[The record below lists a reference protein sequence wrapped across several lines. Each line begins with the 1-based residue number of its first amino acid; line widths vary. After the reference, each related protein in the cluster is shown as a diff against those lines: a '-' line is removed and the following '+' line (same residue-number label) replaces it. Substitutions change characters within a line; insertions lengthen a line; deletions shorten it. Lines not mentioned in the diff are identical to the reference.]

1 MKYLISLV
9 LLLGLG
15 CQKAPS
21 KLQQWTGP
29 NGKIKVLSTTAMID
43 DIVGQV
49 GGDRIDH
56 IALIEGAMDPHSYE
70 LVKGD
75 DEKFSFAKVIFYNG
89 LGLECGASL
98 RHHLQS
104 HSKAVALGDKIQAS
118 DPSAILTDRGQTD
131 PHIWLDV
138 SLWTKIVDPIVEALS
153 EIDPTGRDYFQARGI
168 QVKDS
173 LAQLDTDLIQKIG
186 KVSEG
191 KRYLVT
197 SHDAFNYFTRRYLSD
212 GTSAWKDRFCAP
224 EGLAPDGQLSCH
236 DIQLVIDHLLKHQ
249 IGVIFAE
256 SHVSKESLNKIL
268 SVCREKKM
276 NVKIA
281 STPLHS
287 DTLGESGG
295 TYQNMMLHNA
305 QVLCEAWQ

>member
-1 MKYLISLV
+1 MKYLLSLV

-15 CQKAPS
+15 CQKSPS
-21 KLQQWTGP
+21 KLEQWIQP
-29 NGKIKVLSTTAMID
+29 NGKIKVMSTTAMID

-75 DEKFSFAKVIFYNG
+75 DEKFSYAKVIFYNG
-89 LGLECGASL
+89 LGLEHGASL
-98 RHHLQS
+98 RYHLQT
-104 HSKAVALGDKIQAS
+104 HSKAIALGDKLRAEN
-118 DPSAILTDRGQTD
+118 PEAILTDRGQVD

-138 SLWTKIVDPIVEALS
+138 SLWAKIVDPIVEALS
-153 EIDPTGRDYFQARGI
+153 EADPQNRDYFYGRGI
-168 QVKDS
+168 QVKES
-173 LAQLDTDLIQKIG
+173 LSQLDNLLIQKIG
-186 KVSEG
+186 NISAE

-197 SHDAFNYFTRRYLSD
+197 SHDAFNYFTRRYLND
-212 GTSAWKDRFCAP
+212 GTTSWKDRFCAP

-249 IGVIFAE
+249 IGVIFSE

-276 NVKIA
+276 DVKIA
-281 STPLHS
+281 KAPLHS
-287 DTLGESGG
+287 DTLGEAEG
-295 TYQNMMLHNA
+295 TYQTMMLHNA
-305 QVLCEAWQ
+305 EVLCEAWQ